1 MSIFSYTKKKTSLGT
16 TNFRSREEAF
26 SAMLAYLIEE
36 KGLEPMD
43 AARQANEFAEI
54 FATNMG
60 IPTKIEPQKEGV
72 EKYLDMADKISI
84 YIDKHPKLVDVAVPA
99 FTFLVGLITGNKT
112 EQCSQQEQEV
122 QPEQPHEP
130 IDFDKIPE

>member
-1 MSIFSYTKKKTSLGT
+1 MSIFSYTKKKGFEAS
-16 TNFRSREEAF
+16 NFRSREEAF
-26 SAMLAYLIEE
+26 SAMLAYLIED
-36 KGLEPMD
+36 KKVEPMD

-54 FATNMG
+54 FAKNKG

-112 EQCSQQEQEV
+112 EQNNQQEQI
-122 QPEQPHEP
+122 EQAHEP
-130 IDFDKIPE
+130 IDFDNLPE